1 MFEVFERARLI
12 SRTDSQAFEDAIE
25 LQQYFISL
33 RNDLCKGGQVL
44 QSSALHYD
52 LGALNEHI
60 EALRKEKLPREAS
73 EEAEAAVKAEQEAAS
88 TSTALLGAT
97 SSASSAQ
104 ALQQPIATMV
114 DGDETT
120 VMVNEVVYK
129 VGDFVYVT
137 PNAGAAEPHII
148 NIEKFIRDP
157 AGSGQLLLHGC
168 WFYRPAETF
177 HIPTR
182 RFMEK
187 EIFKTDNY
195 TSTPLSNVSGK
206 CCVMFVKDYFRS
218 RPLNFEDADV
228 YVCESRYSCK
238 SKSFKK
244 IKVWTYDVLS
254 NVAIVP
260 REVPLPMN
268 RVPSVFKDQGM
279 ATGLGSAEVK
289 TLEEELVGM
298 DGDVKEGNEG
308 ITESVDDKGVLDVPR
323 PNVLCASPEGK
334 CW

>member
-1 MFEVFERARLI
+1 MFERARLI

-60 EALRKEKLPREAS
+60 EALRKEKLPREAT

-88 TSTALLGAT
+88 TSTALMGT
-97 SSASSAQ
+97 SNTSTA
-104 ALQQPIATMV
+104 QQPIATMV

-244 IKVWTYDVLS
+244 IKVWTYDILS

-308 ITESVDDKGVLDVPR
+308 ITENADDKGVLDVPR

-334 CW
+334 C